1 MSNAEQ
7 NSTPSTPTQDEEA
20 VPQTVEAGQAGQAG
34 QGVETEEAAASENRR
49 APSPVVT
56 SEPQKPRDPTAKPKF
71 CRGTQKLLSLE
82 GIAPNTD
89 KEFKIERSDIAS
101 DVEDANAALQLIRDG
116 AVEALWLFAEE
127 RGQQVKE
134 LQAKLE
140 EIRSIVG
147 IVSGKR
153 KSGKRSYDAGPGAI
167 VPAQPVGF
175 VGAGPGAGAP
185 PAANDLDVY
194 RGNPQ
199 IATAAV
205 GSIETHTALSA
216 ELVKTITDAFELCI
230 DHELSDRH
238 GNPYVASD
246 NPVGDRRRS
255 RSRGTL
261 CGAFPHAL
269 IDVAGGAQGGDSVL
283 VVVGCHQIILSAYL
297 KPKPSYWKHTTPPAD
312 PEAWILAAM
321 RRALPAEEVENWG
334 RYESSLVFHMSLVFE
349 DGSTVCADD
358 KDLVN
363 FCFKAPL
370 ENGKLLIP
378 NEKPIGQAGYYEQSM
393 SRGKVEW
400 RFLTNNNLTSFSLVA
415 SRKNTKFAFK
425 VEALCPYLKNVES
438 MTIRSAPF
446 VIKSVISNDLQAQE
460 RYVQVRKEGVPREA
474 WPVRVALQQD
484 VRRVPPMAVR
494 RRSSVA

>member
-7 NSTPSTPTQDEEA
+7 NSTPSTPTQEEEVA
-20 VPQTVEAGQAGQAG
+20 PQTVEAGQADQA
-34 QGVETEEAAASENRR
+34 VETEETAASENRR
-49 APSPVVT
+49 APSPVVNP
-56 SEPQKPRDPTAKPKF
+56 EPQRPRDPTAKPKF
-71 CRGTQKLLSLE
+71 CRGTHKLLSLE

-101 DVEDANAALQLIRDG
+101 DVEDTNAALQLVRDG

-140 EIRSIVG
+140 QVRSIVS
-147 IVSGKR
+147 VVPGKR
-153 KSGKRSYDAGPGAI
+153 KSGKRAYDAGPGAI
-167 VPAQPVGF
+167 GSAHPAGV
-175 VGAGPGAGAP
+175 VGAGPGAGGP
-185 PAANDLDVY
+185 PAANDFGVH

-199 IATAAV
+199 IEATAI

-216 ELVKTITDAFELCI
+216 ELAKTITDAFELCI
-230 DHELSDRH
+230 DHELHDRH
-238 GNPYVASD
+238 GNLYVASD

-321 RRALPAEEVENWG
+321 RKALPAEEVEKWG
-334 RYESSLVFHMSLVFE
+334 RYESSLIFHMSLVFE

-370 ENGKLLIP
+370 DNAKLLIP
-378 NEKPIGQAGYYEQSM
+378 NEKPIGEAGYYEQSM
-393 SRGKVEW
+393 ARGKVEW
-400 RFLTNNNLTSFSLVA
+400 RFLTNNNLTSFSLVS
-415 SRKNTKFAFK
+415 SRKNTMFAFK
-425 VEALCPYLKNVES
+425 VEALCPYLKNMEP
-438 MTIRSAPF
+438 MTVRSAPF
-446 VIKSVISNDLQAQE
+446 IIKSVISNDLQAQE
-460 RYVQVRKEGVPREA
+460 RYVQIRKEGVPPEA

-484 VRRVPPMAVR
+484 VRRIPPMAVR